1 MSNSPFPYNTTDLE
15 NVPCNFCGRDDAAKL
30 HDRDRNGLHV
40 QSVICK
46 HCGLIY
52 INPRMTSAWYAR
64 YYEVEYRA
72 QMARF
77 KGKPLSPQDNA
88 ALFKKATQ
96 HGRTLAS
103 QLRNH
108 WSPGLT
114 VEVGSSVGGV
124 LNGIREETGVD
135 VLGIEPS
142 PDETA
147 EANRRGIKTH
157 CASIESFNE
166 PIPTASNILCSQSLN
181 HFLDPRYFF
190 EWSHRHLMD
199 GGKLVLEVMNFRH
212 VFRHFRWMQRAIQV
226 DHTYMFVPEVLEQFV
241 TNAGFNVVKLEV
253 GETLSKAEIK
263 QLKKAAMPIFH
274 ILLVAEKTSR
284 QPFSQPQQFPALYKP
299 VMESLRGLPNSKFR
313 YRLKT
318 KFPKIF

>member
-1 MSNSPFPYNTTDLE
+1 MSNSPFPYDTADHE
-15 NVPCNFCGRDDAAKL
+15 QVPCNFCGRDDAEPL
-30 HDRDRNGLHV
+30 HDKDRNGLKV
-40 QSVICK
+40 RSVICR

-52 INPRMTSAWYAR
+52 ISPRMTTDWYAR

-77 KGKPLSPQDNA
+77 KSKPVSQQDEGV
-88 ALFKKATQ
+88 LFKKATE

-103 QLRNH
+103 QIKNH
-108 WSPGLT
+108 WSRGLT

-124 LNGIREETGVD
+124 LNGIREEMGFE

-142 PDETA
+142 PDEKA

-157 CASIESFNE
+157 CASIETFNGQ
-166 PIPTASNILCSQSLN
+166 IPTAANILCSQSLN
-181 HFLDPRYFF
+181 HFLSPRYFF
-190 EWSHRHLMD
+190 EWSHRHLAE

-226 DHTYMFVPEVLEQFV
+226 DHTYMFVPEVLEAFV
-241 TNAGFNVVKLEV
+241 KHAGFNVLKLEV
-253 GETLSKAEIK
+253 GENLSRAEIK
-263 QLKKAAMPIFH
+263 QLKRAGMPIFH

-284 QPFSQPQQFPALYKP
+284 KPFSEPQNIPALYKP
-299 VMESLRGLPNSKFR
+299 VLETIRSLPDSEFR
-313 YRLKT
+313 YKLKK

>member
-1 MSNSPFPYNTTDLE
+1 MNTSPFPYATADHE
-15 NVPCNFCGRDDAAKL
+15 NVSCNFCGRNDAEKL

-52 INPRMTSAWYAR
+52 ISPRMTNAWYGR

-77 KGKPLSPQDNA
+77 KNKPLTPQDNA

-96 HGRTLAS
+96 HGRTLAA
-103 QLRNH
+103 QLRDH
-108 WSPGLT
+108 WSRGLT

-124 LNGIREETGVD
+124 LNGIREEIGVN
-135 VLGIEPS
+135 VMGIEPS

-147 EANRRGIKTH
+147 EANSRGIKTY
-157 CASIESFNE
+157 CALIESFKE
-166 PIPTASNILCSQSLN
+166 PIPLASNILCSQSLN
-181 HFLDPRYFF
+181 HFLNPRYFF
-190 EWSHRHLMD
+190 AWSHRHLVD
-199 GGKLVLEVMNFRH
+199 DGKLVLEVMNFRH

-241 TNAGFNVVKLEV
+241 THAGFNVVKLEV
-253 GETLSKAEIK
+253 GEKLSKAEIK
-263 QLKKAAMPIFH
+263 QLKKVAMPIFH

-284 QPFSQPQQFPALYKP
+284 QPFQQPERIFAQYSP
-299 VMESLRGLPNSKFR
+299 VMESLRGLPNSEFR